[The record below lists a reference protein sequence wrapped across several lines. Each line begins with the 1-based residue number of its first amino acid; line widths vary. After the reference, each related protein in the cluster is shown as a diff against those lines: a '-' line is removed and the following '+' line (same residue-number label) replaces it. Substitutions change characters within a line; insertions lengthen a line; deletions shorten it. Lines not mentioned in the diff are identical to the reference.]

1 MKYLKLLSE
10 KRVFDHSYVLAI
22 TNSRSLADMTI
33 QQYLKKG
40 YIKRVKKN
48 LYVTISFETS
58 GVIPTKF
65 EIASNVTPSS
75 FVSYHSAFDFYGL
88 SNQVYNEITISS
100 LEQFRDFTFEYNDYH
115 YKYIKNIEFVDIVNG
130 VRVSTLAKTIVD
142 CIDDIK
148 SYDDMEEVIQNLS
161 ALPIINGLLVMEY
174 LLFVDKKILFNK
186 VGLLLSF
193 FKDGFN
199 VTEQLLITMKNSGIK
214 NVKYFTSEKH
224 RLKKHYKEWN
234 LYCYNV
240 NKLVMEDEDDNI

>member
-1 MKYLKLLSE
+1 MKYLELLSE
-10 KRVFDHSYVLAI
+10 KRVFDHSYVMEI
-22 TNSRSLADMTI
+22 TKSRSLADMTI

-48 LYVTISFETS
+48 LYVTISLETS

-75 FVSYHSAFDFYGL
+75 FVSYYSAFDFYGF
-88 SNQVYNEITISS
+88 SNQVYNEITVSS
-100 LEQFRDFTFEYNDYH
+100 LEQFRDFTFQYNDYH
-115 YKYIKNIEFVDIVNG
+115 YKYIKNIEFVDMVNG
-130 VRVSTLAKTIVD
+130 VRVSTIAKTIVD

-174 LLFVDKKILFNK
+174 LLFVNKKILFNK

-193 FKDGFN
+193 YKDGFN
-199 VTEQLLITMKNSGIK
+199 VTEQLLIRMKNLGIK
-214 NVKYFTSEKH
+214 NVKYFTNEKH
-224 RLKKHYKEWN
+224 RLKKYYKEWN
-234 LYCYNV
+234 LYCYNID
-240 NKLVMEDEDDNI
+240 KLIMGDEDVNL

>member
-1 MKYLKLLSE
+1 MK
-10 KRVFDHSYVLAI
+10 I

-48 LYVTISFETS
+48 LYVTISLENN

-75 FVSYHSAFDFYGL
+75 FVSHHSAFDFYGF
-88 SNQVYNEITISS
+88 SNQVYNEITVSS
-100 LEQFRDFTFEYNDYH
+100 LEQFRDFTFQYNDYH

-148 SYDDMEEVIQNLS
+148 SYDEMEEVIQNLS

-174 LLFVDKKILFNK
+174 LLFVNKKILFNK

-199 VTEQLLITMKNSGIK
+199 VTEHLLIRMKKSGIK

-224 RLKKHYKEWN
+224 RLNKYYKEWN
-234 LYCYNV
+234 LYSYNI
-240 NKLVMEDEDDNI
+240 NKLVMGDEDDNL